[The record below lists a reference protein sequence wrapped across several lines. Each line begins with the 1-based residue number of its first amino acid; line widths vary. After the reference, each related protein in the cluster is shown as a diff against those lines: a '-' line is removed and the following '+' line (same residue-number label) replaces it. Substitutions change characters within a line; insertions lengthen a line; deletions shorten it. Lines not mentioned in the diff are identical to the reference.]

1 MILMTR
7 GPEEYIAG
15 TTSLLIDDAGG
26 GYYVDVVKK
35 DAPAD
40 FIAEMKEYDVLWRKE
55 HHNQPYFIFPDD
67 PEYEKYFALIE

>member
-7 GPEEYIAG
+7 VPEEYIAG

-40 FIAEMKEYDVLWRKE
+40 FIKRLGHPTTFKESGVGKGQPKE
-55 HHNQPYFIFPDD
+55 NVDSW
-67 PEYEKYFALIE
+67 LLLG